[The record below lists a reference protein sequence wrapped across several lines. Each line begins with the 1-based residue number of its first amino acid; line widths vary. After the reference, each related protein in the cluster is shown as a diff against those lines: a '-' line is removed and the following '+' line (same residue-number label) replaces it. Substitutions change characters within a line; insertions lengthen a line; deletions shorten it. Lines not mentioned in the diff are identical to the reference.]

1 MEPSRTGGAERD
13 KREKRVAE
21 RAPDRRAVSHD
32 AERDDELD
40 GQLGPD
46 ELPDPAEVAMNLE
59 AKRHH

>member
-1 MEPSRTGGAERD
+1 MEPNRTGGAELE
-13 KREKRVAE
+13 KREKRIAE
-21 RAPDRRAVSHD
+21 RKPDRRAVSD
-32 AERDDELD
+32 DLERDDELD